1 MLVTEAIERANR
13 SLDYLFQALEG
24 IDPQEMALPNTIGLW
39 SIKDV
44 LNHLIVWEEE
54 AAQAF
59 EIWKVGIEPDWSHI
73 VDLDKFNNETVGKRR
88 GIPLSKIKNQL
99 NLIHHG
105 IIENLKSVPEDEFGK
120 RGGIPK
126 WLITLLTVHIDG
138 HSERIRQYKEALQ
151 TA

>member
-24 IDPQEMALPNTIGLW
+24 IDPQEMALPNTIGQW

-44 LNHLIVWEEE
+44 LNHLIIWEEE

-73 VDLDKFNNETVGKRR
+73 VDLDKFNSETVGKRR
-88 GIPLSKIKNQL
+88 GIPLSKIKSQL

-105 IIENLKSVPEDEFGK
+105 IIENLKSVPDDEFSK

-126 WLITLLTVHIDG
+126 WLVTLLTVHIDG